1 LPKHELIRA
10 DLLTASEEIA
20 LIRHRLE
27 PCPNDSRLKV
37 DCRRRLVH
45 SLGDTQTHCQL
56 KGQQPMQRPTSV
68 TVFGIL
74 NIVFAAFGIFGL
86 IASIAL
92 FFMPGNSN
100 NPVIK
105 IMNENAAYAMW
116 LKVCIPLG
124 VLSCAALLAAGI
136 GLLRLKSWARKL
148 SIGYAIY
155 AIVFGIIGM
164 VVNFIFLIEPMLKE
178 AQNQQ
183 GPEAAG
189 AIGGAIGGS
198 FGGCFGMIYP
208 VLLLIF
214 MMRPTVVAAFQPS
227 APPQT

>member
-1 LPKHELIRA
+1 
-10 DLLTASEEIA
+10 
-20 LIRHRLE
+20 
-27 PCPNDSRLKV
+27 
-37 DCRRRLVH
+37 
-45 SLGDTQTHCQL
+45 
-56 KGQQPMQRPTSV
+56 MQRPTSV

-74 NIVFAAFGIFGL
+74 NIVFAALGVLGL

-92 FFMPGNSN
+92 FFMPSDSN

-105 IMNENAAYAMW
+105 IMHENAAYALW

-136 GLLRLKSWARKL
+136 GLLRLKPWARKL

-155 AIVFGIIGM
+155 AIVFGIVGM
-164 VVNFIFLIEPMLKE
+164 VVNFIFLVEPMVKE

-198 FGGCFGMIYP
+198 FGGCFGLIYP

-214 MMRPTVVAAFQPS
+214 MLRPTVVSAFQSS
-227 APPQT
+227 APSPT